1 MTMDDI
7 LDREVGQRRVQ
18 TVLLS
23 GLATLALTLACV
35 GIYGVIA
42 YMVTQENHEIGIR
55 VALGANPRDVL
66 RLFLGRASRLTVIGV
81 SIGIFAALLITR
93 FMSGLLFGVS
103 PMDPLTFVV
112 VAILLSS
119 VALAASYLPTRRAM
133 RVDPMV

>member
-1 MTMDDI
+1 
-7 LDREVGQRRVQ
+7 
-18 TVLLS
+18 
-23 GLATLALTLACV
+23 
-35 GIYGVIA
+35 
-42 YMVTQENHEIGIR
+42 MVTQENHEIGIR

-66 RLFLGRASRLTVIGV
+66 RLILGRASRLTVIGV

-133 RVDPMV
+133 RVDPMVALRCE